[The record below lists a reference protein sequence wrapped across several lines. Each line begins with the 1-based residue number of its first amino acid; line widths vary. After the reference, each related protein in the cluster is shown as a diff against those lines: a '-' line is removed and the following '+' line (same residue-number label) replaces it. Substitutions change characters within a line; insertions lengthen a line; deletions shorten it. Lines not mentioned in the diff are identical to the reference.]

1 MSYAGQDTNGISTKE
16 TSDALEV
23 ASDIRSGLHARPQRL
38 PSKYFYDEAGSVLF
52 DQICT
57 LPEYYPTR
65 TETGILHDNI
75 ASVCDAIGSGS
86 LLIEPGCGS
95 CDKTRIILD
104 YHDDLAGFV
113 PIDISGD
120 YLKSIA
126 QEIQEQHPR
135 LPVQPLALD
144 FMQPFDLPETDSE
157 ASDARRVVFYPG
169 STLGNFV
176 PSQARKFLAQ
186 MASLIGKDG
195 RLILGLD
202 QKKDPAILEKAY
214 DDEQGVTAAFNL
226 NMLHHLNRRL
236 GQSVFD
242 VSAFRHRARWNE
254 GESRIEMHL
263 VSRYKQN
270 LMLQEKRYT
279 FEKDDYIVTEFS
291 HKYTDESLKEL
302 IAGLFEIT
310 QVWKDD
316 DGMFGLYCI
325 KPV

>member
-1 MSYAGQDTNGISTKE
+1 MSYAGQDTKGISIKE
-16 TSDALEV
+16 TSDAREV
-23 ASDIRSGLHARPQRL
+23 AGDIITGLSATPPRL
-38 PSKYFYDEAGSVLF
+38 PSKYFYDETGSVLF

-65 TETGILHDNI
+65 TETGILRDNI
-75 ASVCDAIGSGS
+75 SSVCDAIGTGS

-95 CDKTRIILD
+95 CDKTRILLEH
-104 YHDDLAGFV
+104 HDDLAGFV

-126 QEIQEQHPR
+126 GDIQEQHPG
-135 LPVQPLALD
+135 LSVQPLALD
-144 FMQPFDLPETDSE
+144 FMQPFELPDSGGH
-157 ASDARRVVFYPG
+157 ASEARRVVFYPG

-214 DDEQGVTAAFNL
+214 DDAQGVTADFNL

-254 GESRIEMHL
+254 DENRIEMHL
-263 VSRYKQN
+263 VSRYAHEFV
-270 LMLQEKRYT
+270 LQEKRYT
-279 FEKDDYIVTEFS
+279 FEKDDYIITEFS
-291 HKYTDESLKEL
+291 HKYTDDSLRKL
-302 IAGLFEIT
+302 LAGLFEIT

-316 DGMFGLYCI
+316 DGLFGLYCI
-325 KPV
+325 EPV